1 MQIAQKIKI
10 DTKIH
15 ACVKAVL
22 GLSFKSATDK
32 HALKKENPPRI
43 PQRFLDF
50 LCYSWFFT
58 FFHTTVG
65 NHRAK
70 KMCFSMLSH
79 TPNLLWG
86 IA

>member
-10 DTKIH
+10 DTNIH

-50 LCYSWFFT
+50 YV
-58 FFHTTVG
+58 TVG
-65 NHRAK
+65 SSYS
-70 KMCFSMLSH
+70 F
-79 TPNLLWG
+79 
-86 IA
+86 IQQ